1 MKHKSIQFLVAIV
14 LLFVL
19 TNCHAQP
26 LAFEGALGFGKY
38 TQGGNQGR
46 VLVVNSL
53 SDNAK
58 SPQEGTLR
66 WAVAQDYPRLIV
78 FNVSGVIVLEKD
90 LEIKHDNVTIAG
102 QTSPHGIVVSGASTS
117 VEANQVIIR
126 HMRFRPGK
134 DSKEGDAVTV
144 RNTTDVIIDHC
155 SLSWS
160 KDEVGSFYNNQR
172 FTLQNSILSESLN
185 NAGHHK
191 GSHGYGGIWGGSNA
205 SFLRNILVNHTS
217 RNPRINGWRLN
228 PPYPQQQEFVDIRNN
243 VIANWQKN
251 SAYGGENGIANLV
264 GNVYAPGPATK
275 KIWFFQLWDDK
286 ESLTRLYVAENLMKG
301 HSDMSSDNSKGIDV
315 KSAKAGSE
323 KEKAVLARSLSNVPF
338 HQDKI
343 DELGDTQLTT
353 QQTWA
358 SLIESKQ
365 VGANL
370 TRAGKGLDPVDERI
384 ITQIQHNQY
393 NSKNGIIDS
402 ELDVI
407 DWTNYRNYFTAD
419 TVPPLTFHEENS
431 WRVLAGIP
439 TL

>member
-38 TQGGNQGR
+38 TQGGNQGK

-78 FNVSGVIVLEKD
+78 FNVSG
-90 LEIKHDNVTIAG
+90 
-102 QTSPHGIVVSGASTS
+102 
-117 VEANQVIIR
+117 
-126 HMRFRPGK
+126 MRFRPGK

-275 KIWFFQLWDDK
+275 KVWFFQLWDDK

-323 KEKAVLARSLSNVPF
+323 KEKAVLARSLSNAPF

-343 DELGDTQLTT
+343 DELGDAQLTT
-353 QQTWA
+353 QQTWT

-419 TVPPLTFHEENS
+419 TAPPLTFHDENS